1 MRAMTSSDGVAITVT
16 VLDPPGFFDDARV
29 RRVLARLPAADGAAC
44 PLCGAPL
51 ERAELVDA
59 HDFRR
64 VGLLDLFE
72 EPSHGSGVEFVP
84 CGCRWDSGADTRMF
98 VVTPR
103 GAALEFALL
112 DPDSDAPGLVRG
124 RAR

>member
-1 MRAMTSSDGVAITVT
+1 MSSSGGGVPITVT
-16 VLDPPGFFDDARV
+16 VLDPPGFYDSSRV
-29 RRVLARLPAADGAAC
+29 RRVLARLPAGEGAAC
-44 PLCGAPL
+44 PMCGGGL

-72 EPSHGSGVEFVP
+72 EPSDGSGVEFVP
-84 CGCRWDSGADTRMF
+84 CGCRWDSGDDERMF
-98 VVTPR
+98 VVTPQ
-103 GAALEFALL
+103 GEALGFALL
-112 DPDSDAPGLVRG
+112 DRGSDAPGLVRG